1 MFQPPRGTRDLPPAE
16 MKKRLFVLDKIRERF
31 ELWGFEPLE
40 TPAFE
45 SWELLAKKFGGGEEI
60 KKEIYYFKDKSNR
73 ELGLRFDLTV
83 PMARYVAS
91 SSLTKPF
98 KRYQI
103 GRVWRYD
110 RPGAGRWREFW
121 QADIDVVGSKEPE
134 ADALVV
140 AVCCDVLEQL
150 GIKNFTI
157 KINNRKLIEGFL
169 QSIKIDNVLDVMR
182 SIDKI
187 EKFGEEEVEKEL
199 KNIIP
204 EEKIKRIFNFIKTG
218 FENIEPKNELMK
230 QGTKEINDF
239 VSLIKEF
246 GFEKYIKIDLSIVRG
261 LDYYTGLVFE
271 TMLPKY
277 KLTVAAGGRY
287 DNLIELFGGKPT
299 PATGISFGIDRLIE
313 SVTDYREKSKIMI
326 AIVKPDFLKDAIK
339 LSRDL
344 IKLGIKCEF
353 DVAKRNL
360 KKQFDYAN
368 KKKIP
373 FVIILGEKEIKN
385 KEMKLRD
392 MVTGKETK
400 IKDIKKIR
408 KIIDRFNAKR

>member
-157 KINNRKLIEGFL
+157 RTNNRKLIEGFL

-187 EKFGEEEVEKEL
+187 EKFGEGEVEKEL

-204 EEKIKRIFNFIKTG
+204 EEKIKRIFKFIKTG

-230 QGTKEINDF
+230 QGIKEINDF

-344 IKLGIKCEF
+344 IKLGIRCEF

-408 KIIDRFNAKR
+408 KIIDKAE

>member
-326 AIVKPDFLKDAIK
+326 AIVKPDSTMQIK
-339 LSRDL
+339 
-344 IKLGIKCEF
+344 
-353 DVAKRNL
+353 
-360 KKQFDYAN
+360 
-368 KKKIP
+368 
-373 FVIILGEKEIKN
+373 
-385 KEMKLRD
+385 
-392 MVTGKETK
+392 
-400 IKDIKKIR
+400 R
-408 KIIDRFNAKR
+408 KYHL